1 MGLVRVAMTRFLGI
15 IVFAGGFLLIS
26 PSLRQSAMGV
36 INALSDFTS
45 GYSPYSYIVLAIAVL
60 AGITLTL
67 KTGQE
72 AR

>member
-1 MGLVRVAMTRFLGI
+1 MTRFLGI
-15 IVFAGGFLLIS
+15 IVFAAGFLMIS
-26 PSLRQSAMGV
+26 ASLRESAMGV
-36 INALSDFTS
+36 VNALADFTT
-45 GYSPYSYIVLAIAVL
+45 GYSPYSYIAMAIAVL